1 MRVTNMATLTKKGQI
16 TIPKRIREY
25 LGIKPKDRVE
35 FEIKEGEVRIK
46 PASNLEANFGRVK
59 PKRRPE
65 DFKAQR
71 KFFEKKVGEE
81 TAKEV

>member
-1 MRVTNMATLTKKGQI
+1 MGITTMSTLTKKGQA

-25 LGIKPKDRVE
+25 LRLKPKDKVE
-35 FEIKEGEVRIK
+35 FEIKQGEVRIK
-46 PASNLEANFGRVK
+46 PASDLESNFGRVK

-71 KFFEKKVGEE
+71 EFFQKKVGEE
-81 TAKEV
+81 TAKES